1 MKNFKKRSFAIV
13 LAMVMIL
20 TTVFCAS
27 AKEIRSSYF
36 RLSKVP
42 DDITTDS
49 YVNVKVK
56 DCLFSVKLNKSI
68 GTAAV
73 VYTNKKTNKNTTLV
87 TEKTKINEYDKYL
100 QSTAST
106 NKVYKNNLFGEAY
119 EVAGLQ
125 IGNDKKQN
133 CVSIFV
139 ACGTLT
145 DGNNKYGIVQL
156 RCNVKKKTVKLVK
169 RYYLYYL
176 KNKNINDYN
185 AHRISIYKAGTNSKN
200 VSIVVR
206 NGGVTMY
213 KLNLKPINSSSKGI
227 QKIQLSNRFYNY
239 SAYEGMA
246 VDDNYSYSIKTQKES
261 KDSKAHVKN
270 HKDSKAHVKNHKD
283 SKAHVKNH
291 EDSKAH
297 VKNYKIFRTS
307 LKKGSD
313 GKFKTEPLI
322 CTGKDVDGGNN
333 CFTNKLLGHANDV
346 ACYKIDKN
354 SLYLFVACGQTSD
367 SKNNYN
373 FVQLKLNNTTRKI
386 SFVKGYKLK
395 PTNYSGGVFNVS
407 GFAIRKTK
415 DIITPS
421 GNVTVYIKNGTS
433 PSTTL
438 STLYKFSLS
447 SKEIK
452 STKDINKS
460 INQRC
465 SLATGQYYNYNIQG
479 IEAYEDTLYVPM
491 TKDNVSNILKYKI
504 SSMKFAKSNFKTI
517 SATGDVIKYN
527 SSYDKFEVEGC
538 SIGYRYKD
546 NGQKDTKKVLYINAN
561 RNDVETA
568 SCNYN
573 ITRIKD
579 SNKKIKGAK
588 IYYNGKTELK
598 VKSIYSKYI
607 DANGNCFD
615 NYVLG
620 NASDIISTTP
630 ENSKS
635 TYATL
640 FVACGKIKAK
650 NGERLN
656 PYDVVQLRVNKKD
669 NTVEFIKGFTFT
681 AADDKNYTI
690 DKFTVKADSKEK
702 VADFVVNND
711 SISCHKANVNIDYNK
726 SSKAIDVKMGKAYN
740 FEFRKYAKKRLS
752 NDMIGY
758 VTGSDN
764 RKPIL

>member
-27 AKEIRSSYF
+27 AKEISRNYF

-49 YVNVKVK
+49 YVNVK

-73 VYTNKKTNKNTTLV
+73 VYTDKKTNKNTTLV

-156 RCNVKKKTVKLVK
+156 RCNVKKKSVKLVK
-169 RYYLYYL
+169 RYYL
-176 KNKNINDYN
+176 KNTDSNDYN
-185 AHRISIYKAGTNSKN
+185 AQRISIYKAGTNSKN

-227 QKIQLSNRFYNY
+227 QKIQLSNKLRFYNY

-246 VDDNYSYSIKTQKES
+246 VDDNYGYSIKTQK
-261 KDSKAHVKN
+261 DSN
-270 HKDSKAHVKNHKD
+270 
-283 SKAHVKNH
+283 
-291 EDSKAH
+291 AH

-322 CTGKDVDGGNN
+322 CTGKDVNKGNN

-373 FVQLKLNNTTRKI
+373 FVQLKLNNTNKKI

-395 PTNYSGGVFNVS
+395 PTNYSGGVFNVF

-415 DIITPS
+415 NNITPS

-465 SLATGQYYNYNIQG
+465 NLATGKYYNYNIQG

-491 TKDNVSNILKYKI
+491 TKDNVSKILKYKI

-517 SATGDVIKYN
+517 SATDDVIRYN

-546 NGQKDTKKVLYINAN
+546 NGQKDAKVLYINVN

-630 ENSKS
+630 EDSKS

-650 NGERLN
+650 NRERLN

-711 SISCHKANVNIDYNK
+711 SISCHKATVNIDYNK
-726 SSKAIDVKMGKAYN
+726 SSKAIYVKMGKAYN

-764 RKPIL
+764 WKPIL

>member
-27 AKEIRSSYF
+27 AKEISRNYF

-49 YVNVKVK
+49 YVNVK

-73 VYTNKKTNKNTTLV
+73 VYTDKKTNKNTTLV

-156 RCNVKKKTVKLVK
+156 RCNVKKKSVKLVK
-169 RYYLYYL
+169 RYYL
-176 KNKNINDYN
+176 KNTDSNDYN
-185 AHRISIYKAGTNSKN
+185 AQRISIYKAGTNSKN

-227 QKIQLSNRFYNY
+227 QKIQLSNKLRFYNY

-246 VDDNYSYSIKTQKES
+246 VDDNYGYSIKTQK
-261 KDSKAHVKN
+261 DSN
-270 HKDSKAHVKNHKD
+270 
-283 SKAHVKNH
+283 
-291 EDSKAH
+291 AH

-322 CTGKDVDGGNN
+322 CTDKDVDKGNN

-373 FVQLKLNNTTRKI
+373 FVQLKLNNTNKKI

-395 PTNYSGGVFNVS
+395 PTNYSGGVFNVF

-415 DIITPS
+415 NNITPS

-465 SLATGQYYNYNIQG
+465 NLATGKYYNYNIQG

-491 TKDNVSNILKYKI
+491 TKDNVSKILKYKI

-517 SATGDVIKYN
+517 SATDDVIRYN

-546 NGQKDTKKVLYINAN
+546 NGQKDAKVLYINVN

-630 ENSKS
+630 EDSKS

-650 NGERLN
+650 NRERLN

-711 SISCHKANVNIDYNK
+711 SISCHKATVNIDYNK

-764 RKPIL
+764 WKPIL

>member
-27 AKEIRSSYF
+27 AKEISRNYF

-49 YVNVKVK
+49 YVNVK

-73 VYTNKKTNKNTTLV
+73 VYTDKKTNKNTTLV

-156 RCNVKKKTVKLVK
+156 RCNVKKKSVKLVK
-169 RYYLYYL
+169 RYYL
-176 KNKNINDYN
+176 KNTDSNDYN
-185 AHRISIYKAGTNSKN
+185 AQRISIYKAGTNSKN

-227 QKIQLSNRFYNY
+227 QKIQLSNKLRFYNY

-246 VDDNYSYSIKTQKES
+246 VDDNYGYSIKTQK
-261 KDSKAHVKN
+261 DSN
-270 HKDSKAHVKNHKD
+270 
-283 SKAHVKNH
+283 
-291 EDSKAH
+291 AH

-322 CTGKDVDGGNN
+322 CTGKDVDKGNN

-373 FVQLKLNNTTRKI
+373 FVQLKLNNTNKKI

-395 PTNYSGGVFNVS
+395 PTNYSGGVFNVF

-415 DIITPS
+415 NNITPS

-465 SLATGQYYNYNIQG
+465 NLATGQYYNYNIQG

-491 TKDNVSNILKYKI
+491 TKDNVSKILKYKI

-517 SATGDVIKYN
+517 SATDDVIRYN

-546 NGQKDTKKVLYINAN
+546 NGQKDAKVLYINVN

-630 ENSKS
+630 EDSKS

-650 NGERLN
+650 NRERLN

-711 SISCHKANVNIDYNK
+711 SISCHKATVNIDYNK

-764 RKPIL
+764 WKPIL

>member
-73 VYTNKKTNKNTTLV
+73 VYTDKKTNKNTTLV

-156 RCNVKKKTVKLVK
+156 RCNVKKKSVKLVK

-213 KLNLKPINSSSKGI
+213 KFNLKPINSSSKGI
-227 QKIQLSNRFYNY
+227 QKIELSNRFYNY

-270 HKDSKAHVKNHKD
+270 HKDSKAHVKN
-283 SKAHVKNH
+283 
-291 EDSKAH
+291 
-297 VKNYKIFRTS
+297 YIIYRTS
-307 LKKGSD
+307 LKKGPD
-313 GKFKTEPLI
+313 GKFKTEPLK
-322 CTGKDVDGGNN
+322 CTGKDVDKGNN

-415 DIITPS
+415 DNITPS

-630 ENSKS
+630 EDSKS

-640 FVACGKIKAK
+640 FVACGRIKAK
-650 NGERLN
+650 NRERLN

-740 FEFRKYAKKRLS
+740 FEFRKYAKKRLL

>member
-73 VYTNKKTNKNTTLV
+73 VYTDKKTNKNTTLV

-156 RCNVKKKTVKLVK
+156 RCNVKKKSVKLVK

-213 KLNLKPINSSSKGI
+213 KFNLKPINSSSKGI
-227 QKIQLSNRFYNY
+227 QKIELSNRFYNY

-283 SKAHVKNH
+283 SKAHVKN
-291 EDSKAH
+291 
-297 VKNYKIFRTS
+297 YIIYRTS
-307 LKKGSD
+307 LKKGPD
-313 GKFKTEPLI
+313 GKFKTEPLK
-322 CTGKDVDGGNN
+322 CTGKDVDKGNN

-415 DIITPS
+415 DNITPS

-630 ENSKS
+630 EDSKS

-640 FVACGKIKAK
+640 FVACGRIKAK
-650 NGERLN
+650 NRERLN

>member
-27 AKEIRSSYF
+27 AKEISRNYF

-49 YVNVKVK
+49 YVNVK

-73 VYTNKKTNKNTTLV
+73 VYTDKKTNKNTTLV

-156 RCNVKKKTVKLVK
+156 RCNVKKKSVKLVK
-169 RYYLYYL
+169 RYYL
-176 KNKNINDYN
+176 KNTDSNDYN
-185 AHRISIYKAGTNSKN
+185 AQRISIYKAGTNSKN

-227 QKIQLSNRFYNY
+227 QKIQLSNKLRFYNY

-246 VDDNYSYSIKTQKES
+246 VDDNYGYSIKTQK
-261 KDSKAHVKN
+261 DSN
-270 HKDSKAHVKNHKD
+270 
-283 SKAHVKNH
+283 
-291 EDSKAH
+291 AH

-322 CTGKDVDGGNN
+322 CTGKDVDKGNN

-373 FVQLKLNNTTRKI
+373 FVQLKLNNTNKKI

-395 PTNYSGGVFNVS
+395 PTNYSGGVFNVF

-415 DIITPS
+415 NNITPS

-465 SLATGQYYNYNIQG
+465 NLATGQYYNYNIQG

-491 TKDNVSNILKYKI
+491 TKDNVSKILKYKI

-517 SATGDVIKYN
+517 SATDDVIRYN

-546 NGQKDTKKVLYINAN
+546 NGQKDAKVLYINVN

-630 ENSKS
+630 EDSKS

-650 NGERLN
+650 NRERLN

-681 AADDKNYTI
+681 ATDDKNYTI

-711 SISCHKANVNIDYNK
+711 SISCHKATVNIDYNK
-726 SSKAIDVKMGKAYN
+726 SSKAIYVKMGKAYN

-764 RKPIL
+764 WKPIL

>member
-1 MKNFKKRSFAIV
+1 MKNLKKRSFAIV

-27 AKEIRSSYF
+27 AKEISRNYF

-49 YVNVKVK
+49 YVNVK

-73 VYTNKKTNKNTTLV
+73 VYTDKKTNKNTTLV

-156 RCNVKKKTVKLVK
+156 RCNVKKKSVKLVK
-169 RYYLYYL
+169 RYYL
-176 KNKNINDYN
+176 KNTNSNDYN
-185 AHRISIYKAGTNSKN
+185 AQRISIYKAGTNSKN

-227 QKIQLSNRFYNY
+227 QKIQLSNKLRFYNY

-246 VDDNYSYSIKTQKES
+246 VDDNYSYSIKTQK
-261 KDSKAHVKN
+261 DSN
-270 HKDSKAHVKNHKD
+270 
-283 SKAHVKNH
+283 
-291 EDSKAH
+291 AH

-322 CTGKDVDGGNN
+322 CTGKDVNKGNN

-373 FVQLKLNNTTRKI
+373 FVQLKLNNTNKKI

-395 PTNYSGGVFNVS
+395 PTNYSGGVFNVF

-415 DIITPS
+415 NNITPS

-465 SLATGQYYNYNIQG
+465 NLATGQYYNYNIQG

-491 TKDNVSNILKYKI
+491 TKDNVSKILKYKI

-517 SATGDVIKYN
+517 SATDDVIRYN

-546 NGQKDTKKVLYINAN
+546 NGQKDAKVLYINVN

-640 FVACGKIKAK
+640 FVACGRIKAK

-711 SISCHKANVNIDYNK
+711 SISCHKATVKIDYNK
-726 SSKAIDVKMGKAYN
+726 SSKAIAVKMGKAYN

-764 RKPIL
+764 WKPIL

>member
-27 AKEIRSSYF
+27 AKEISRNYF

-49 YVNVKVK
+49 YVNVK

-73 VYTNKKTNKNTTLV
+73 VYTDKKTNKNTTLV

-156 RCNVKKKTVKLVK
+156 RCNVKKKSVKLVK
-169 RYYLYYL
+169 RYYL
-176 KNKNINDYN
+176 KNTDSNDYN
-185 AHRISIYKAGTNSKN
+185 AQRISIYKAGTNSKN

-227 QKIQLSNRFYNY
+227 QKIQLSNKLRFYNY

-246 VDDNYSYSIKTQKES
+246 VDDNYGYSIKTQK
-261 KDSKAHVKN
+261 DSN
-270 HKDSKAHVKNHKD
+270 
-283 SKAHVKNH
+283 
-291 EDSKAH
+291 AH

-322 CTGKDVDGGNN
+322 CTGKDVDKGNN

-373 FVQLKLNNTTRKI
+373 FVQLKLNNTNKKI

-395 PTNYSGGVFNVS
+395 PTNYSGGVFNVF

-415 DIITPS
+415 NNITPS

-465 SLATGQYYNYNIQG
+465 NLATGQYYNYNIQG

-491 TKDNVSNILKYKI
+491 TKDNVSKILKYKI

-517 SATGDVIKYN
+517 SATDDVIRYN

-546 NGQKDTKKVLYINAN
+546 NGQKDAKVLYINVN

-630 ENSKS
+630 EDSKS

-690 DKFTVKADSKEK
+690 DKFTVKADSEEK

-711 SISCHKANVNIDYNK
+711 SISCHKATVNIDYNK

-764 RKPIL
+764 WKPIL

>member
-20 TTVFCAS
+20 TTIFCAS
-27 AKEIRSSYF
+27 AKEISRNYF

-49 YVNVKVK
+49 YVNVK

-73 VYTNKKTNKNTTLV
+73 VYTDKKTNKNTTLV

-156 RCNVKKKTVKLVK
+156 RCNVKKKSVKLVK
-169 RYYLYYL
+169 RYYL
-176 KNKNINDYN
+176 KNTNSNDYN

-227 QKIQLSNRFYNY
+227 QKIKLSSNLRFYNY

-246 VDDNYSYSIKTQKES
+246 VDDNYSYSIKTQK
-261 KDSKAHVKN
+261 DSN
-270 HKDSKAHVKNHKD
+270 
-283 SKAHVKNH
+283 
-291 EDSKAH
+291 AH

-322 CTGKDVDGGNN
+322 CTGKDVNKGNN

-373 FVQLKLNNTTRKI
+373 FVQLKLNNTNRKI

-395 PTNYSGGVFNVS
+395 PTNYSGGVFNVF

-415 DIITPS
+415 NNITPS

-465 SLATGQYYNYNIQG
+465 NLATGKYYNYNIQG

-491 TKDNVSNILKYKI
+491 TKDNVSKILKYKI

-517 SATGDVIKYN
+517 SATDDVIRYN

-546 NGQKDTKKVLYINAN
+546 NGQKDAKVLYINVN

-630 ENSKS
+630 EDSKS

-640 FVACGKIKAK
+640 FVACGRIKAK
-650 NGERLN
+650 NRERLN

-711 SISCHKANVNIDYNK
+711 SISCHKATVNIDYNK

-764 RKPIL
+764 WKPIL

>member
-27 AKEIRSSYF
+27 AKEIRSNYF

-49 YVNVKVK
+49 YVNVK

-73 VYTNKKTNKNTTLV
+73 VYTDKKTNKNTTLV

-156 RCNVKKKTVKLVK
+156 RCNVKKKSVKLVK
-169 RYYLYYL
+169 RYYL
-176 KNKNINDYN
+176 KNTDSNDYN

-227 QKIQLSNRFYNY
+227 QKIQLSNKLRFYNY

-261 KDSKAHVKN
+261 NAHVKN
-270 HKDSKAHVKNHKD
+270 YK
-283 SKAHVKNH
+283 
-291 EDSKAH
+291 DSKAH

-322 CTGKDVDGGNN
+322 CTGKDVNKGNN

-373 FVQLKLNNTTRKI
+373 FVQLKLNNTNKKI

-395 PTNYSGGVFNVS
+395 PTNYSGGVFNVF

-415 DIITPS
+415 NNITPS

-465 SLATGQYYNYNIQG
+465 NLATGKYYNYNIQG

-504 SSMKFAKSNFKTI
+504 SSMKFAK
-517 SATGDVIKYN
+517 
-527 SSYDKFEVEGC
+527 E
-538 SIGYRYKD
+538 
-546 NGQKDTKKVLYINAN
+546 
-561 RNDVETA
+561 
-568 SCNYN
+568 
-573 ITRIKD
+573 
-579 SNKKIKGAK
+579 
-588 IYYNGKTELK
+588 
-598 VKSIYSKYI
+598 
-607 DANGNCFD
+607 
-615 NYVLG
+615 
-620 NASDIISTTP
+620 
-630 ENSKS
+630 
-635 TYATL
+635 
-640 FVACGKIKAK
+640 
-650 NGERLN
+650 
-656 PYDVVQLRVNKKD
+656 
-669 NTVEFIKGFTFT
+669 
-681 AADDKNYTI
+681 
-690 DKFTVKADSKEK
+690 
-702 VADFVVNND
+702 
-711 SISCHKANVNIDYNK
+711 
-726 SSKAIDVKMGKAYN
+726 
-740 FEFRKYAKKRLS
+740 
-752 NDMIGY
+752 
-758 VTGSDN
+758 
-764 RKPIL
+764 

>member
-1 MKNFKKRSFAIV
+1 MKNLKKRSFAIV

-27 AKEIRSSYF
+27 AKEISRNYF

-49 YVNVKVK
+49 YVNVK

-73 VYTNKKTNKNTTLV
+73 VYTDKKTNKNTTLV

-156 RCNVKKKTVKLVK
+156 RCNVKKKSVKLVK
-169 RYYLYYL
+169 RYYL
-176 KNKNINDYN
+176 KNTNSNDYN
-185 AHRISIYKAGTNSKN
+185 AQRISIYKAGTNSKN

-227 QKIQLSNRFYNY
+227 QKIQLSNKLRFYNY

-246 VDDNYSYSIKTQKES
+246 VDDNYSYSIKTQK
-261 KDSKAHVKN
+261 DSN
-270 HKDSKAHVKNHKD
+270 
-283 SKAHVKNH
+283 
-291 EDSKAH
+291 AH

-322 CTGKDVDGGNN
+322 CTGKDVNKGNN

-373 FVQLKLNNTTRKI
+373 FVQLKLNNTNRKI

-395 PTNYSGGVFNVS
+395 PTNYSGGVFNVF

-415 DIITPS
+415 NNITPS

-465 SLATGQYYNYNIQG
+465 NLATGQYYNYNIQG

-491 TKDNVSNILKYKI
+491 TKDNVSKILKYKI

-517 SATGDVIKYN
+517 SATDDVIRYN

-546 NGQKDTKKVLYINAN
+546 NGQKDAKVLYINVN

-640 FVACGKIKAK
+640 FVACGRIKAK

-711 SISCHKANVNIDYNK
+711 SISCHKATVKIDYNK
-726 SSKAIDVKMGKAYN
+726 SSKAIAVKMGKAYN

-764 RKPIL
+764 WKPIL

>member
-27 AKEIRSSYF
+27 AKEISRNYF

-49 YVNVKVK
+49 YVNVK

-73 VYTNKKTNKNTTLV
+73 VYTDKKTNKNTTLV

-125 IGNDKKQN
+125 VGNDKKQN

-156 RCNVKKKTVKLVK
+156 RCNVKKKSVKLVK
-169 RYYLYYL
+169 RYYL
-176 KNKNINDYN
+176 KNTNSNDYN
-185 AHRISIYKAGTNSKN
+185 AQRISIYKAGTNSKN

-227 QKIQLSNRFYNY
+227 QKIQLSNKLRFYNY

-246 VDDNYSYSIKTQKES
+246 VDDNYSYSIKTQK
-261 KDSKAHVKN
+261 DSN
-270 HKDSKAHVKNHKD
+270 
-283 SKAHVKNH
+283 
-291 EDSKAH
+291 AH

-322 CTGKDVDGGNN
+322 CTGKDVNKGNN

-373 FVQLKLNNTTRKI
+373 FVQLKLNNTNKKI

-395 PTNYSGGVFNVS
+395 PTNYSGGVFNVF

-415 DIITPS
+415 NNITPS

-465 SLATGQYYNYNIQG
+465 NLATGQYYNYNIQG

-491 TKDNVSNILKYKI
+491 TKDNVSKILKYKI

-517 SATGDVIKYN
+517 SATDDVIRYN

-546 NGQKDTKKVLYINAN
+546 NGQKDAKVLYINVN

-630 ENSKS
+630 EDSKS

-640 FVACGKIKAK
+640 FVACGRIKAK

-690 DKFTVKADSKEK
+690 DKFTVKADSEEK

-711 SISCHKANVNIDYNK
+711 SISCHKATVNIDYNK

-764 RKPIL
+764 WKPIL

>member
-27 AKEIRSSYF
+27 AKEISRNYF

-42 DDITTDS
+42 DEITTDS
-49 YVNVKVK
+49 YVNVK

-73 VYTNKKTNKNTTLV
+73 VYTDKKTNKNTTLV

-156 RCNVKKKTVKLVK
+156 RCNVKKKSVKLVK
-169 RYYLYYL
+169 RYYL
-176 KNKNINDYN
+176 KNTDSNDYN
-185 AHRISIYKAGTNSKN
+185 AQRISIYKAGTNSKN

-227 QKIQLSNRFYNY
+227 QKIQLSNKLRFYNY

-246 VDDNYSYSIKTQKES
+246 VDDNYGYSIKTQK
-261 KDSKAHVKN
+261 DSN
-270 HKDSKAHVKNHKD
+270 
-283 SKAHVKNH
+283 
-291 EDSKAH
+291 AH

-322 CTGKDVDGGNN
+322 CTGKDVNKGNN

-373 FVQLKLNNTTRKI
+373 FVQLKLNNTNKKI

-395 PTNYSGGVFNVS
+395 PTNYSGGVFNVF

-415 DIITPS
+415 NNITPS

-465 SLATGQYYNYNIQG
+465 NLATGQYYNYNIQG

-491 TKDNVSNILKYKI
+491 TKDNVSKILKYKI

-517 SATGDVIKYN
+517 SATDDVIRYN

-546 NGQKDTKKVLYINAN
+546 NGQKDAKVLYINVN

-630 ENSKS
+630 EDSKS

-711 SISCHKANVNIDYNK
+711 SISCHKATVNIDYNK
-726 SSKAIDVKMGKAYN
+726 SSKAIYVKMGKAYN

-764 RKPIL
+764 WKPIL

>member
-73 VYTNKKTNKNTTLV
+73 VYTDKKTNKNTTLV

-156 RCNVKKKTVKLVK
+156 RCNVKKKSVKLVK

-213 KLNLKPINSSSKGI
+213 KFNLKPINSSSKGI
-227 QKIQLSNRFYNY
+227 QKIELSNRFYNY

-270 HKDSKAHVKNHKD
+270 HKDSKAHVKNH
-283 SKAHVKNH
+283 

-297 VKNYKIFRTS
+297 VKNYIIYRTS
-307 LKKGSD
+307 LKKGPD
-313 GKFKTEPLI
+313 GKFKTEPLK
-322 CTGKDVDGGNN
+322 CTGKDVDKGNN

-395 PTNYSGGVFNVS
+395 PTNFSGGVFNVS

-415 DIITPS
+415 DNITPS

-630 ENSKS
+630 EDSKS

-640 FVACGKIKAK
+640 FVACGRIKSK
-650 NGERLN
+650 NRERLN

>member
-27 AKEIRSSYF
+27 AKEIRSNYF

-49 YVNVKVK
+49 YVNVK

-73 VYTNKKTNKNTTLV
+73 VYTDKKTNKNTTLV

-156 RCNVKKKTVKLVK
+156 RCNVKKKSVKLVK
-169 RYYLYYL
+169 RYYL
-176 KNKNINDYN
+176 KNTDSNDYN
-185 AHRISIYKAGTNSKN
+185 AQRISIYKAGTNSKN

-227 QKIQLSNRFYNY
+227 QKIQLSNKLRFYNY

-261 KDSKAHVKN
+261 NAHVKN
-270 HKDSKAHVKNHKD
+270 YK
-283 SKAHVKNH
+283 
-291 EDSKAH
+291 DSKAH

-322 CTGKDVDGGNN
+322 CTGKDVNKGNN

-373 FVQLKLNNTTRKI
+373 FVQLKLNNTNKKI

-395 PTNYSGGVFNVS
+395 PTNYSGGVFNVF

-415 DIITPS
+415 NNITPS

-465 SLATGQYYNYNIQG
+465 NLATGQYYNYNIQG

-527 SSYDKFEVEGC
+527 SSYDKFEVECC

-546 NGQKDTKKVLYINAN
+546 NGKKDATVLYINVN

-630 ENSKS
+630 EDSKS

-650 NGERLN
+650 NRERLN

-711 SISCHKANVNIDYNK
+711 SISCHKATVNIDYNK
-726 SSKAIDVKMGKAYN
+726 SSKAIYVKMGKAYN

-764 RKPIL
+764 WKPIL

>member
-27 AKEIRSSYF
+27 AKEISRNYF

-49 YVNVKVK
+49 YVNVK

-73 VYTNKKTNKNTTLV
+73 VYTDKKTNKNTTLV

-156 RCNVKKKTVKLVK
+156 RCNVKKKSVKLVK
-169 RYYLYYL
+169 RYYL
-176 KNKNINDYN
+176 KNTNSNDYN
-185 AHRISIYKAGTNSKN
+185 AQRISIYKAGTNSKN

-227 QKIQLSNRFYNY
+227 QKIQLSNKLRFYNY

-246 VDDNYSYSIKTQKES
+246 VDDNYSYSIKTQK
-261 KDSKAHVKN
+261 DSN
-270 HKDSKAHVKNHKD
+270 
-283 SKAHVKNH
+283 
-291 EDSKAH
+291 AH

-322 CTGKDVDGGNN
+322 CTGKDVNKGNN

-373 FVQLKLNNTTRKI
+373 FVQLKLNNTNKKI

-395 PTNYSGGVFNVS
+395 PTNYSGGVFNVF

-415 DIITPS
+415 NNITPS

-465 SLATGQYYNYNIQG
+465 NLATGQYYNYNIQG

-491 TKDNVSNILKYKI
+491 TKDNVSKILKYKI

-517 SATGDVIKYN
+517 SATDDVIRYN

-546 NGQKDTKKVLYINAN
+546 NGQKDAKVLYINVN

-630 ENSKS
+630 EDSKS

-640 FVACGKIKAK
+640 FVACGRIKAK

-764 RKPIL
+764 WKPIL

>member
-73 VYTNKKTNKNTTLV
+73 VYTDKKTNKNTTLV

-156 RCNVKKKTVKLVK
+156 RCNVKKKSVKLVK

-213 KLNLKPINSSSKGI
+213 KFNLKPINSSSKGI
-227 QKIQLSNRFYNY
+227 QKIELSNRFYNY

-270 HKDSKAHVKNHKD
+270 HKDSKAHVKNH
-283 SKAHVKNH
+283 

-297 VKNYKIFRTS
+297 VKNYIIYRTS
-307 LKKGSD
+307 LKKGPD
-313 GKFKTEPLI
+313 GKFKTEPLK
-322 CTGKDVDGGNN
+322 CTGKDVDKGNN

-415 DIITPS
+415 DNITPS

-630 ENSKS
+630 EDSKS

-640 FVACGKIKAK
+640 FVACGRIKSK
-650 NGERLN
+650 NRERLN

>member
-27 AKEIRSSYF
+27 AKEISRNYF

-49 YVNVKVK
+49 YVNVK

-73 VYTNKKTNKNTTLV
+73 VYTDKKTNKNTTLV

-156 RCNVKKKTVKLVK
+156 RCNVKKKSVKLVK
-169 RYYLYYL
+169 RYYL
-176 KNKNINDYN
+176 KNTDSNDYN

-227 QKIQLSNRFYNY
+227 QKIQLSNKLRFYNY

-246 VDDNYSYSIKTQKES
+246 VDDNYGYSIKTQK
-261 KDSKAHVKN
+261 DSN
-270 HKDSKAHVKNHKD
+270 
-283 SKAHVKNH
+283 
-291 EDSKAH
+291 AH

-322 CTGKDVDGGNN
+322 CTGKDVNKGNN

-373 FVQLKLNNTTRKI
+373 FVQLKLNNTNKKI

-395 PTNYSGGVFNVS
+395 PTNYSGGVFNVF

-415 DIITPS
+415 NNITPS

-465 SLATGQYYNYNIQG
+465 NLATGQYYNYNIQG

-491 TKDNVSNILKYKI
+491 TKDNVSKILKYKI

-517 SATGDVIKYN
+517 SATDDVIRYN

-546 NGQKDTKKVLYINAN
+546 NGQKDAKVLYINVN

-630 ENSKS
+630 EDSKS

-650 NGERLN
+650 NRERLN

-711 SISCHKANVNIDYNK
+711 SISCHKATVNIDYNK
-726 SSKAIDVKMGKAYN
+726 SSKAIYVKMGKAYN

-764 RKPIL
+764 WKPIL

>member
-27 AKEIRSSYF
+27 AKEIRSNYF

-49 YVNVKVK
+49 YVNVK

-73 VYTNKKTNKNTTLV
+73 VYTDKKTNKNTTLV

-156 RCNVKKKTVKLVK
+156 RCNVKKKSVKLVK
-169 RYYLYYL
+169 RYYL
-176 KNKNINDYN
+176 KNTDSNDYN

-227 QKIQLSNRFYNY
+227 QKIQLSNKLRFYNY

-246 VDDNYSYSIKTQKES
+246 VDDNYGYSIKTQK
-261 KDSKAHVKN
+261 DSN
-270 HKDSKAHVKNHKD
+270 
-283 SKAHVKNH
+283 
-291 EDSKAH
+291 AH

-322 CTGKDVDGGNN
+322 CTGKDVDKGNN

-373 FVQLKLNNTTRKI
+373 FVQLKLNNTNKKI

-395 PTNYSGGVFNVS
+395 PTNYSGGVFNVF

-415 DIITPS
+415 NNITPS

-465 SLATGQYYNYNIQG
+465 NLATGKYYNYNIQG

-491 TKDNVSNILKYKI
+491 TKDNVSKILKYKI

-517 SATGDVIKYN
+517 SATDDVIRYN

-546 NGQKDTKKVLYINAN
+546 NGQKDAKVLYINVN

-630 ENSKS
+630 EDSKS

-711 SISCHKANVNIDYNK
+711 SISCHKATVNIDYNK

-764 RKPIL
+764 WKPIL

>member
-27 AKEIRSSYF
+27 AKEISRNYF

-49 YVNVKVK
+49 YVNVK

-73 VYTNKKTNKNTTLV
+73 VYTDKKTNKNTTLV

-156 RCNVKKKTVKLVK
+156 RCNVKKKSVKLVK
-169 RYYLYYL
+169 RYYL
-176 KNKNINDYN
+176 KNTNSNDYN
-185 AHRISIYKAGTNSKN
+185 AQRISIYKAGTNSKN

-227 QKIQLSNRFYNY
+227 QKIQLSNKLRFYNY

-246 VDDNYSYSIKTQKES
+246 VDDNYGYSIKTQK
-261 KDSKAHVKN
+261 DSN
-270 HKDSKAHVKNHKD
+270 
-283 SKAHVKNH
+283 
-291 EDSKAH
+291 AH

-322 CTGKDVDGGNN
+322 CTGKDVDKGNN

-395 PTNYSGGVFNVS
+395 PTNYSGGVFNVF

-415 DIITPS
+415 NNITPS

-465 SLATGQYYNYNIQG
+465 NLATGQYYNYNIQG

-491 TKDNVSNILKYKI
+491 TKDNVSKILKYKI

-517 SATGDVIKYN
+517 SATNDVIRYN

-546 NGQKDTKKVLYINAN
+546 NGQKDATVLYINVN

-630 ENSKS
+630 EDSKS

-711 SISCHKANVNIDYNK
+711 SISCHKATVNIDYNK

-764 RKPIL
+764 WKPIL

>member
-261 KDSKAHVKN
+261 
-270 HKDSKAHVKNHKD
+270 KDSKAHVKNHKD

>member
-27 AKEIRSSYF
+27 AKEISRNYF

-49 YVNVKVK
+49 YVNVK

-73 VYTNKKTNKNTTLV
+73 VYTDKKTNKNTTLV

-156 RCNVKKKTVKLVK
+156 RCNVKKKSVKLVK
-169 RYYLYYL
+169 RYYL
-176 KNKNINDYN
+176 KNTNSNDYN
-185 AHRISIYKAGTNSKN
+185 AQRISIYKAGTNSKN

-227 QKIQLSNRFYNY
+227 QKIQLSNKLRFYNY

-246 VDDNYSYSIKTQKES
+246 VDDNYSYSIKTQK
-261 KDSKAHVKN
+261 DSN
-270 HKDSKAHVKNHKD
+270 
-283 SKAHVKNH
+283 
-291 EDSKAH
+291 AH

-322 CTGKDVDGGNN
+322 CTGKDVNKGNN

-373 FVQLKLNNTTRKI
+373 FVQLKLNNTNKKI

-395 PTNYSGGVFNVS
+395 PTNYSGGVFNVF

-415 DIITPS
+415 NNITPS

-465 SLATGQYYNYNIQG
+465 NLATGQYYNYNIQG

-491 TKDNVSNILKYKI
+491 TKDNVSKILKYKI

-517 SATGDVIKYN
+517 SATNDVIRYN

-546 NGQKDTKKVLYINAN
+546 NGQKDATVLYINVN

-630 ENSKS
+630 EDSKS

-650 NGERLN
+650 NRERLN

-711 SISCHKANVNIDYNK
+711 SISCHKATVNIDYNK

-764 RKPIL
+764 WKPIL

>member
-27 AKEIRSSYF
+27 AKEIRSNYF

-49 YVNVKVK
+49 YVNVK

-73 VYTNKKTNKNTTLV
+73 VYTDKKTNKNTTLV

-156 RCNVKKKTVKLVK
+156 RCNVKKKSVKLVK
-169 RYYLYYL
+169 RYYL
-176 KNKNINDYN
+176 KNTDSNDYN

-227 QKIQLSNRFYNY
+227 QKIQLSNKLRFYNY

-246 VDDNYSYSIKTQKES
+246 VDDNYGYSIKTQK
-261 KDSKAHVKN
+261 DSN
-270 HKDSKAHVKNHKD
+270 
-283 SKAHVKNH
+283 
-291 EDSKAH
+291 AH

-322 CTGKDVDGGNN
+322 CTGKDVDKGNN

-373 FVQLKLNNTTRKI
+373 FVQLKLNNTNKKI

-395 PTNYSGGVFNVS
+395 PTNYSGGVFNVF

-415 DIITPS
+415 NNITPS

-517 SATGDVIKYN
+517 SATDDVIKYN

-546 NGQKDTKKVLYINAN
+546 NGQKDAKVLYINVN

-630 ENSKS
+630 EDSKS

-681 AADDKNYTI
+681 ATDDKNYTI

-711 SISCHKANVNIDYNK
+711 SISCHKATVNIDYNK

-764 RKPIL
+764 WKPIL

>member
-27 AKEIRSSYF
+27 AKEISRNYF

-49 YVNVKVK
+49 YVNVK

-73 VYTNKKTNKNTTLV
+73 VYTDKKTNKNTTLV

-156 RCNVKKKTVKLVK
+156 RCNVKKKSVKLVK
-169 RYYLYYL
+169 RYYL
-176 KNKNINDYN
+176 KNTNSNDYN
-185 AHRISIYKAGTNSKN
+185 AQRISIYKAGTNSKN

-227 QKIQLSNRFYNY
+227 QKIQLSNKLRFYNY

-246 VDDNYSYSIKTQKES
+246 VDDNYSYSIKTQK
-261 KDSKAHVKN
+261 DSN
-270 HKDSKAHVKNHKD
+270 
-283 SKAHVKNH
+283 
-291 EDSKAH
+291 AH

-322 CTGKDVDGGNN
+322 CTGKDVNKGNN

-395 PTNYSGGVFNVS
+395 PTNYSGGVFNVF

-415 DIITPS
+415 KNITPS

-433 PSTTL
+433 PRTTL

-465 SLATGQYYNYNIQG
+465 NLATGQYYNYNIQG

-491 TKDNVSNILKYKI
+491 TKDNVSKILKYKI

-517 SATGDVIKYN
+517 SATDDVTRYN
-527 SSYDKFEVEGC
+527 SSYNKFEVEGC
-538 SIGYRYKD
+538 SIDYRYKD
-546 NGQKDTKKVLYINAN
+546 NGKKDAKVLYINVN

-630 ENSKS
+630 EDSKS

-640 FVACGKIKAK
+640 FVACGRIKAK
-650 NGERLN
+650 NRERLN

-711 SISCHKANVNIDYNK
+711 SISCHKATVNIDYNK

-764 RKPIL
+764 WKPIL

>member
-20 TTVFCAS
+20 TTIFCAS
-27 AKEIRSSYF
+27 AKEISRNYF

-42 DDITTDS
+42 DDIATDS
-49 YVNVKVK
+49 YVNVK

-73 VYTNKKTNKNTTLV
+73 VYTDKKTNKNTTLV

-156 RCNVKKKTVKLVK
+156 RCNVKKKSVKLVK
-169 RYYLYYL
+169 RYYL
-176 KNKNINDYN
+176 KNTDSNDYN
-185 AHRISIYKAGTNSKN
+185 AQRISIYKAGTNRKN

-227 QKIQLSNRFYNY
+227 QKIQLSNKLRFYNY

-246 VDDNYSYSIKTQKES
+246 VDDNYGYSIKTQK
-261 KDSKAHVKN
+261 DSN
-270 HKDSKAHVKNHKD
+270 
-283 SKAHVKNH
+283 
-291 EDSKAH
+291 AH

-322 CTGKDVDGGNN
+322 CTGKDVDKGNN

-373 FVQLKLNNTTRKI
+373 FVQLKLNNTNKKI

-395 PTNYSGGVFNVS
+395 PTNYSGGVFNVF

-415 DIITPS
+415 NNITPS

-465 SLATGQYYNYNIQG
+465 NLATGQYYNYNIQG

-491 TKDNVSNILKYKI
+491 TKDNVSKILKYKI

-517 SATGDVIKYN
+517 SATDDVIRYN

-546 NGQKDTKKVLYINAN
+546 NGQKDAKVLYINVN

-630 ENSKS
+630 EDSKS

-690 DKFTVKADSKEK
+690 DKFTVKADSEEK

-711 SISCHKANVNIDYNK
+711 SISCHKATVNIDYNK

-764 RKPIL
+764 WKPIL

>member
-27 AKEIRSSYF
+27 AKEISRNYF

-49 YVNVKVK
+49 YVNVK

-73 VYTNKKTNKNTTLV
+73 VYTDKKTNKNTTLV

-156 RCNVKKKTVKLVK
+156 RCNVKKKSVKLVK
-169 RYYLYYL
+169 RYYL
-176 KNKNINDYN
+176 KNTDSNDYN

-227 QKIQLSNRFYNY
+227 QKIQLSNKLRFYNY

-246 VDDNYSYSIKTQKES
+246 VDDNYGYSIKTQK
-261 KDSKAHVKN
+261 DSN
-270 HKDSKAHVKNHKD
+270 
-283 SKAHVKNH
+283 
-291 EDSKAH
+291 AH

-322 CTGKDVDGGNN
+322 CTGKDVNKGNN

-373 FVQLKLNNTTRKI
+373 FVQLKLNNTNKKI

-395 PTNYSGGVFNVS
+395 PTNYSGGVFNVF

-415 DIITPS
+415 NNITPS

-465 SLATGQYYNYNIQG
+465 NLATGQYYNYNIQG

-491 TKDNVSNILKYKI
+491 TKDNVSKILKYKI

-517 SATGDVIKYN
+517 SATDDVIRYN

-546 NGQKDTKKVLYINAN
+546 NGQKDAKVLYINVN

-573 ITRIKD
+573 ITKIKD

-588 IYYNGKTELK
+588 IYYNGKKELK

-630 ENSKS
+630 EDSKS

-650 NGERLN
+650 NRERLN

-711 SISCHKANVNIDYNK
+711 SISCHKATVNIDYNK
-726 SSKAIDVKMGKAYN
+726 SSKAIYVKMGKAYN

-764 RKPIL
+764 WKPIL

>member
-27 AKEIRSSYF
+27 AKEISRNYF

-49 YVNVKVK
+49 YVNVK

-73 VYTNKKTNKNTTLV
+73 VYTDKKTNKNTTLV

-156 RCNVKKKTVKLVK
+156 RCNVKKKSVKLVK
-169 RYYLYYL
+169 RYYL
-176 KNKNINDYN
+176 KNTNSNDYN
-185 AHRISIYKAGTNSKN
+185 AQRISIYKAGTNSKN

-227 QKIQLSNRFYNY
+227 QKIQLSNKLRFYNY

-246 VDDNYSYSIKTQKES
+246 VDDNYSYSIKTQK
-261 KDSKAHVKN
+261 DSN
-270 HKDSKAHVKNHKD
+270 
-283 SKAHVKNH
+283 
-291 EDSKAH
+291 AH

-322 CTGKDVDGGNN
+322 CTGKDVNKGNN

-373 FVQLKLNNTTRKI
+373 FVQLKLNNTNKKI

-395 PTNYSGGVFNVS
+395 PTNYSGGVFNVF

-415 DIITPS
+415 KNITPS

-465 SLATGQYYNYNIQG
+465 NLATGQYYNYNIQG

-491 TKDNVSNILKYKI
+491 TKDNVSKILKYKI

-517 SATGDVIKYN
+517 SATDDVIRYN

-546 NGQKDTKKVLYINAN
+546 NGQKDAKVLYINVN

-630 ENSKS
+630 EDSKS

-640 FVACGKIKAK
+640 FVACGRIKAK
-650 NGERLN
+650 NRERLN

-711 SISCHKANVNIDYNK
+711 SISCHKATVNIDYNK

>member
-27 AKEIRSSYF
+27 AKEISRNYF

-49 YVNVKVK
+49 YVNVK

-73 VYTNKKTNKNTTLV
+73 VYTDKKTNKNTTLV

-156 RCNVKKKTVKLVK
+156 RCNVKKKSVKLVK
-169 RYYLYYL
+169 RYYL
-176 KNKNINDYN
+176 KNTDSNDYN
-185 AHRISIYKAGTNSKN
+185 AQRISIYKAGTNSKN

-227 QKIQLSNRFYNY
+227 QKIQLSNKLRFYNY

-246 VDDNYSYSIKTQKES
+246 VDDNYGYSIKTQK
-261 KDSKAHVKN
+261 DSN
-270 HKDSKAHVKNHKD
+270 
-283 SKAHVKNH
+283 
-291 EDSKAH
+291 AH

-322 CTGKDVDGGNN
+322 CTGKDVDKGNN

-373 FVQLKLNNTTRKI
+373 FVQLKLNNTNKKI

-395 PTNYSGGVFNVS
+395 PTNYSGGVFNVF

-415 DIITPS
+415 NNITPS

-465 SLATGQYYNYNIQG
+465 SLATGKYYNYNIQG

-491 TKDNVSNILKYKI
+491 TKDNVSKILKYKI

-546 NGQKDTKKVLYINAN
+546 NGQKDATVLYINVN

-630 ENSKS
+630 EDSKS

-711 SISCHKANVNIDYNK
+711 SISCHKATVNIDYNK
-726 SSKAIDVKMGKAYN
+726 SSKAIYVKMGKAYN

-764 RKPIL
+764 WKPIL

>member
-27 AKEIRSSYF
+27 AREISRNYF

-49 YVNVKVK
+49 YVNVK

-73 VYTNKKTNKNTTLV
+73 VYTDKKTNKNTTLV

-125 IGNDKKQN
+125 IDNDKKQN

-156 RCNVKKKTVKLVK
+156 RCNVKKKSVKLVK
-169 RYYLYYL
+169 RYYL
-176 KNKNINDYN
+176 KNTNSNDYN
-185 AHRISIYKAGTNSKN
+185 AQRISIYKAGTNGKN

-227 QKIQLSNRFYNY
+227 QKIQLSNKLRFYNY

-246 VDDNYSYSIKTQKES
+246 VDDNYSYSIKTQK
-261 KDSKAHVKN
+261 DSN
-270 HKDSKAHVKNHKD
+270 
-283 SKAHVKNH
+283 
-291 EDSKAH
+291 AH

-322 CTGKDVDGGNN
+322 CTGKDVNKGNN

-373 FVQLKLNNTTRKI
+373 FVQLKLNNTNKKI

-395 PTNYSGGVFNVS
+395 PTNYSGGVFNVF

-415 DIITPS
+415 KNITPS

-465 SLATGQYYNYNIQG
+465 NLATGQYYNYNIQG

-491 TKDNVSNILKYKI
+491 TKDNVSKILKYKI

-517 SATGDVIKYN
+517 SATDDVIRYN
-527 SSYDKFEVEGC
+527 SSYYKFEVEGC

-546 NGQKDTKKVLYINAN
+546 NGQKDAKVLYINVN

-630 ENSKS
+630 EDSKS

-640 FVACGKIKAK
+640 FVACGRIKAK
-650 NGERLN
+650 NRERLN

-711 SISCHKANVNIDYNK
+711 SISCHKATVNIDYNK

-764 RKPIL
+764 WKPIL

>member
-49 YVNVKVK
+49 YVNVK

-156 RCNVKKKTVKLVK
+156 RCNVKKKSVKLVK
-169 RYYLYYL
+169 RYYL
-176 KNKNINDYN
+176 KNTNSNDYN

-213 KLNLKPINSSSKGI
+213 KFNLKPINSSSKGI
-227 QKIQLSNRFYNY
+227 QKIELSNRFYNY

-270 HKDSKAHVKNHKD
+270 H
-283 SKAHVKNH
+283 

-297 VKNYKIFRTS
+297 VKNYIIYRTS
-307 LKKGSD
+307 LKKGPD
-313 GKFKTEPLI
+313 GKFKTEPLK
-322 CTGKDVDGGNN
+322 CTGKDVDKGNN

-415 DIITPS
+415 DNITPS

-630 ENSKS
+630 EDSKS

-640 FVACGKIKAK
+640 FVACGRIKAK
-650 NGERLN
+650 NRERLN

>member
-27 AKEIRSSYF
+27 AKEISRNYF

-49 YVNVKVK
+49 YVNVK

-73 VYTNKKTNKNTTLV
+73 VYTDKKTNKNTTLV

-156 RCNVKKKTVKLVK
+156 RCNVKKKSVKLVK
-169 RYYLYYL
+169 RYYL
-176 KNKNINDYN
+176 KNTDSNDYN
-185 AHRISIYKAGTNSKN
+185 AQRISIYKAGTNSKN

-213 KLNLKPINSSSKGI
+213 KLNLKPINSSSRGI
-227 QKIQLSNRFYNY
+227 QKIQLSNKLRFYNY

-246 VDDNYSYSIKTQKES
+246 VDDNYGYSIKTQK
-261 KDSKAHVKN
+261 DSN
-270 HKDSKAHVKNHKD
+270 
-283 SKAHVKNH
+283 
-291 EDSKAH
+291 AH

-322 CTGKDVDGGNN
+322 CTGKDVDKGNN

-373 FVQLKLNNTTRKI
+373 FVQLKLNNTNKKI

-395 PTNYSGGVFNVS
+395 PTNYSGGVFNVF

-415 DIITPS
+415 NNITPS

-465 SLATGQYYNYNIQG
+465 NLATGQYYNYNIQG

-491 TKDNVSNILKYKI
+491 TKDNVSKILKYKI

-517 SATGDVIKYN
+517 SATDDVIRYN

-546 NGQKDTKKVLYINAN
+546 NGQKDAKVLYINVN

-630 ENSKS
+630 EDSKS

-650 NGERLN
+650 NRERLN

-711 SISCHKANVNIDYNK
+711 SISCHKATVNIDYNK
-726 SSKAIDVKMGKAYN
+726 SSKAIYVKMGKAYN

-764 RKPIL
+764 WKPIL

>member
-27 AKEIRSSYF
+27 AKEISRNYF

-49 YVNVKVK
+49 YVNVK

-73 VYTNKKTNKNTTLV
+73 VYTDKKTNKNTTLV

-156 RCNVKKKTVKLVK
+156 RCNVKKKSVKLVK
-169 RYYLYYL
+169 RYYL
-176 KNKNINDYN
+176 KNTDSNDYN

-227 QKIQLSNRFYNY
+227 QKIQLSNKLRFYNY

-246 VDDNYSYSIKTQKES
+246 VDDNYGYSIKTQK
-261 KDSKAHVKN
+261 DSN
-270 HKDSKAHVKNHKD
+270 
-283 SKAHVKNH
+283 
-291 EDSKAH
+291 AH

-322 CTGKDVDGGNN
+322 CTGKDVNKGNN

-373 FVQLKLNNTTRKI
+373 FVQLKLNNTNKKI

-395 PTNYSGGVFNVS
+395 PTNYSGGVFNVF

-415 DIITPS
+415 NNITPS

-465 SLATGQYYNYNIQG
+465 NLATGQYYNYNIQG

-491 TKDNVSNILKYKI
+491 TKDNVSKILKYKI

-517 SATGDVIKYN
+517 SATDDVIRYN

-546 NGQKDTKKVLYINAN
+546 NGQKDAKVLYINVN

-573 ITRIKD
+573 ITKIKD

-630 ENSKS
+630 EDSKS

-650 NGERLN
+650 NRERLN

-711 SISCHKANVNIDYNK
+711 SISCHKATVNIDYNK
-726 SSKAIDVKMGKAYN
+726 SSKAIYVKMGKAYN

>member
-27 AKEIRSSYF
+27 AKEIRSNYF

-49 YVNVKVK
+49 YVNVK

-73 VYTNKKTNKNTTLV
+73 VYTDKKTNKNTTLV

-156 RCNVKKKTVKLVK
+156 RCNVKKKSVKLVK
-169 RYYLYYL
+169 RYYL
-176 KNKNINDYN
+176 KNTDSNDYN

-227 QKIQLSNRFYNY
+227 QKIQLSNKLRFYNY

-246 VDDNYSYSIKTQKES
+246 VDDNYGYSIKTQK
-261 KDSKAHVKN
+261 DSN
-270 HKDSKAHVKNHKD
+270 
-283 SKAHVKNH
+283 
-291 EDSKAH
+291 AH

-322 CTGKDVDGGNN
+322 CTGKDVNKGNN

-373 FVQLKLNNTTRKI
+373 FVQLKLNNTNKKI

-395 PTNYSGGVFNVS
+395 PTNYSGGVFNVF

-415 DIITPS
+415 NNITPS

-465 SLATGQYYNYNIQG
+465 NLATGKYYNYNIQG

-491 TKDNVSNILKYKI
+491 TKDNVSKILKYKI

-517 SATGDVIKYN
+517 SATDDVIRYN

-546 NGQKDTKKVLYINAN
+546 NGQKDAKVLYINVN

-630 ENSKS
+630 EDSKS

-650 NGERLN
+650 NRERLN

-711 SISCHKANVNIDYNK
+711 SISCHKATVNIDYNK
-726 SSKAIDVKMGKAYN
+726 SSKAIYVKMGKAYN

-764 RKPIL
+764 WKPIL

>member
-49 YVNVKVK
+49 YVNVK

-125 IGNDKKQN
+125 IGNDKKRN

-156 RCNVKKKTVKLVK
+156 RCNVKKKSVKLVK

-213 KLNLKPINSSSKGI
+213 KFNLKPINSSSKGI
-227 QKIQLSNRFYNY
+227 QKIELSNRFYNY

-270 HKDSKAHVKNHKD
+270 HKDSKAHVKNH
-283 SKAHVKNH
+283 

-297 VKNYKIFRTS
+297 VKNYIIYRTS
-307 LKKGSD
+307 LKKGPD
-313 GKFKTEPLI
+313 GKFKTEPLK
-322 CTGKDVDGGNN
+322 CTGNDVDKGNN

-373 FVQLKLNNTTRKI
+373 FVQLKLNNTNREI

-407 GFAIRKTK
+407 GFAIRKTENN
-415 DIITPS
+415 ITPS

-630 ENSKS
+630 EDSKS

-640 FVACGKIKAK
+640 FVACGRIKSK
-650 NGERLN
+650 NRERLN

>member
-27 AKEIRSSYF
+27 AKEISRNYF

-49 YVNVKVK
+49 YVNVK

-73 VYTNKKTNKNTTLV
+73 VYTDKKTNKNTTLV

-156 RCNVKKKTVKLVK
+156 RCNVKKKSVKLVK
-169 RYYLYYL
+169 RYYL
-176 KNKNINDYN
+176 KNTDSNDYN

-227 QKIQLSNRFYNY
+227 QKIQLSNKLRFYNY

-246 VDDNYSYSIKTQKES
+246 VDDNYGYSIKTQK
-261 KDSKAHVKN
+261 DSN
-270 HKDSKAHVKNHKD
+270 
-283 SKAHVKNH
+283 
-291 EDSKAH
+291 AH

-322 CTGKDVDGGNN
+322 CTGKDVNKGNN

-373 FVQLKLNNTTRKI
+373 FVQLKLNNTNKKI

-395 PTNYSGGVFNVS
+395 PTNYSGGVFNVF

-415 DIITPS
+415 NNITPS

-465 SLATGQYYNYNIQG
+465 NLATGQYYNYNIQG

-491 TKDNVSNILKYKI
+491 TKDNVSKILKYKI

-517 SATGDVIKYN
+517 SATDDVIRYN

-546 NGQKDTKKVLYINAN
+546 NGQKDAKVLYINVN

-573 ITRIKD
+573 ITKIKD

-630 ENSKS
+630 EDSKS

-650 NGERLN
+650 NRERLN

-711 SISCHKANVNIDYNK
+711 SISCHKATVNIDYNK
-726 SSKAIDVKMGKAYN
+726 SSKAIYVKMGKAYN

-764 RKPIL
+764 WKPIL

>member
-27 AKEIRSSYF
+27 AKEISRNYF

-49 YVNVKVK
+49 YVNVK

-73 VYTNKKTNKNTTLV
+73 VYTDKKTNKNTTLV

-156 RCNVKKKTVKLVK
+156 RCNVKKKSVKLVK
-169 RYYLYYL
+169 RYYL
-176 KNKNINDYN
+176 KNTNSNDYN
-185 AHRISIYKAGTNSKN
+185 AQRISIYKAGTNSKN

-227 QKIQLSNRFYNY
+227 QKIQLSNKLRFYNY

-246 VDDNYSYSIKTQKES
+246 VDDNYSYSIKTQK
-261 KDSKAHVKN
+261 DSN
-270 HKDSKAHVKNHKD
+270 
-283 SKAHVKNH
+283 
-291 EDSKAH
+291 AH

-322 CTGKDVDGGNN
+322 CTGKDVNKGNN

-373 FVQLKLNNTTRKI
+373 FVQLKLNNTNKKI

-395 PTNYSGGVFNVS
+395 PTNYSGGVFNVF

-415 DIITPS
+415 NNITPS

-465 SLATGQYYNYNIQG
+465 NLATGQYYNYNIQG

-491 TKDNVSNILKYKI
+491 TKDNVSKILKYKI

-517 SATGDVIKYN
+517 SATDDVIRYN

-546 NGQKDTKKVLYINAN
+546 NGQKDAKVLYINVN

-630 ENSKS
+630 EDSKS

-640 FVACGKIKAK
+640 FVACGRIKAK

-690 DKFTVKADSKEK
+690 DKFTVKADSEEK

-711 SISCHKANVNIDYNK
+711 SISCHKATVNIDYNK

-764 RKPIL
+764 WKPIL

>member
-27 AKEIRSSYF
+27 AKEISRNYF

-49 YVNVKVK
+49 YVNVK

-73 VYTNKKTNKNTTLV
+73 VYTDKKTNKNTTLV

-156 RCNVKKKTVKLVK
+156 RCNVKKKSVKLVK
-169 RYYLYYL
+169 RYYL
-176 KNKNINDYN
+176 KNTDSNDYN

-227 QKIQLSNRFYNY
+227 QKIQLSNKLRFYNY

-246 VDDNYSYSIKTQKES
+246 VDDNYGYSIKTQK
-261 KDSKAHVKN
+261 DSN
-270 HKDSKAHVKNHKD
+270 
-283 SKAHVKNH
+283 
-291 EDSKAH
+291 AH

-322 CTGKDVDGGNN
+322 CTGKDVNKGNN

-373 FVQLKLNNTTRKI
+373 FVQLKLNNTNKKI

-395 PTNYSGGVFNVS
+395 PTNYSGGVFNVF

-415 DIITPS
+415 NNITPS

-465 SLATGQYYNYNIQG
+465 NLATGQYYNYNIQG

-491 TKDNVSNILKYKI
+491 TKDNVSKILKYKI

-517 SATGDVIKYN
+517 SATDDVIRYN

-546 NGQKDTKKVLYINAN
+546 NGQKDAKVLYINVN

-630 ENSKS
+630 EDSKS

-650 NGERLN
+650 NRERLN

-711 SISCHKANVNIDYNK
+711 SISCHKATVNIDYNK

-764 RKPIL
+764 WKPIL

>member
-1 MKNFKKRSFAIV
+1 M
-13 LAMVMIL
+13 
-20 TTVFCAS
+20 
-27 AKEIRSSYF
+27 
-36 RLSKVP
+36 
-42 DDITTDS
+42 
-49 YVNVKVK
+49 
-56 DCLFSVKLNKSI
+56 
-68 GTAAV
+68 
-73 VYTNKKTNKNTTLV
+73 
-87 TEKTKINEYDKYL
+87 
-100 QSTAST
+100 
-106 NKVYKNNLFGEAY
+106 
-119 EVAGLQ
+119 
-125 IGNDKKQN
+125 
-133 CVSIFV
+133 
-139 ACGTLT
+139 
-145 DGNNKYGIVQL
+145 
-156 RCNVKKKTVKLVK
+156 
-169 RYYLYYL
+169 
-176 KNKNINDYN
+176 
-185 AHRISIYKAGTNSKN
+185 
-200 VSIVVR
+200 
-206 NGGVTMY
+206 
-213 KLNLKPINSSSKGI
+213 
-227 QKIQLSNRFYNY
+227 
-239 SAYEGMA
+239 
-246 VDDNYSYSIKTQKES
+246 
-261 KDSKAHVKN
+261 
-270 HKDSKAHVKNHKD
+270 
-283 SKAHVKNH
+283 
-291 EDSKAH
+291 
-297 VKNYKIFRTS
+297 
-307 LKKGSD
+307 
-313 GKFKTEPLI
+313 
-322 CTGKDVDGGNN
+322 
-333 CFTNKLLGHANDV
+333 
-346 ACYKIDKN
+346 
-354 SLYLFVACGQTSD
+354 
-367 SKNNYN
+367 
-373 FVQLKLNNTTRKI
+373 
-386 SFVKGYKLK
+386 
-395 PTNYSGGVFNVS
+395 
-407 GFAIRKTK
+407 
-415 DIITPS
+415 
-421 GNVTVYIKNGTS
+421 
-433 PSTTL
+433 
-438 STLYKFSLS
+438 
-447 SKEIK
+447 
-452 STKDINKS
+452 
-460 INQRC
+460 
-465 SLATGQYYNYNIQG
+465 ATGQYYNYNIQG

-491 TKDNVSNILKYKI
+491 TKDNVSKILKYKI

-517 SATGDVIKYN
+517 SATDDVIRYN

-546 NGQKDTKKVLYINAN
+546 NGKKDAKVLYINVN

-630 ENSKS
+630 EDSKS

-640 FVACGKIKAK
+640 FVACGRIKAK

-702 VADFVVNND
+702 VANFVVNND

>member
-20 TTVFCAS
+20 TTIFCAS
-27 AKEIRSSYF
+27 AKEISRNYF

-49 YVNVKVK
+49 YVNVK

-73 VYTNKKTNKNTTLV
+73 VYTDKKTNKNTTLV

-156 RCNVKKKTVKLVK
+156 RCNVKKKSVKLVK
-169 RYYLYYL
+169 RYYL
-176 KNKNINDYN
+176 KNTNSNDYN
-185 AHRISIYKAGTNSKN
+185 AQRISIYKAGTNSKN

-213 KLNLKPINSSSKGI
+213 KFNLKPINSSSKGI
-227 QKIQLSNRFYNY
+227 QKIQLSNKLRFYNY

-270 HKDSKAHVKNHKD
+270 
-283 SKAHVKNH
+283 
-291 EDSKAH
+291 
-297 VKNYKIFRTS
+297 YKIFRTS

-322 CTGKDVDGGNN
+322 CTGKDVNKGNN

-373 FVQLKLNNTTRKI
+373 FVQLKLNNTNRKI